1 MSRITRIPARL
12 VYAAALLGSLA
23 FGATQAFAE
32 PPAPS
37 ASEARFCGIDC
48 EWRGYYCICW

>member
-1 MSRITRIPARL
+1 MARIARLPARFAF
-12 VYAAALLGSLA
+12 AAAVLGSLG
-23 FGATQAFAE
+23 FGATQALAA
-32 PPAPS
+32 PSAPS